1 MGLEFSNP
9 VGLAAGLDKNAEH
22 IDALARMGFGF
33 IEVGT
38 VTPRPQ
44 PGNPKPRLFRIAEK
58 QAIINRFGF
67 NNVGVDEFLRNV
79 ANAKW
84 KGVLG
89 INIGKNA
96 DTPAERAADDY
107 AIGFEK
113 VYSAA
118 SYVTVNISSPN
129 TKNLRD
135 LQQDEQLNSLLA
147 RLSSMRG
154 ALEQKHGRRV
164 PVALK
169 IAPDLDELQIRAIA
183 NAVRRHRFDALIA
196 TNTSTGREGV
206 EGLPHADQAGGL
218 SGAPITQRSTSV
230 LQKFKAALGNE
241 VALIGAGGIMSGAD
255 AAGKRAAGASLV
267 QLYTG
272 LVYRGPELVS
282 ECISAFRANPA
293 A

>member
-1 MGLEFSNP
+1 MGIQFPNP

-44 PGNPKPRLFRIAEK
+44 PGNPRPRLFRVVEK
-58 QAIINRFGF
+58 AAIINRFGF

-79 ANAKW
+79 ARAKW

-96 DTPAERAADDY
+96 DTPAERAVDDY

-113 VYSAA
+113 VYCSA
-118 SYVTVNISSPN
+118 SYVTINISSPN

-135 LQQDEQLNSLLA
+135 LQEDSQLNALLRALSDRRA
-147 RLSSMRG
+147 RLT
-154 ALEQKHGRRV
+154 EKHGKRI
-164 PVALK
+164 PLALK
-169 IAPDLDELQIRAIA
+169 IAPDLDEAQVRAIA
-183 NAVRRHRFDALIA
+183 DAVRRHRIDAVIA

-206 EGLPHADQAGGL
+206 EGLPHAEEAGGL
-218 SGAPITQRSTSV
+218 SGAPIRQKSSEV
-230 LQKFKAALGNE
+230 LRQMHLHLKGEAS
-241 VALIGAGGIMSGAD
+241 LIGAGGILSGAD
-255 AAGKRAAGASLV
+255 AAEKFAAGASLV

-272 LVYRGPELVS
+272 LVYRGPDLVA
-282 ECISAFRANPA
+282 ECASAFRAK
-293 A
+293 